1 MMISEDTVERPA
13 ATDKGAGEL
22 PSHYLLRCHRIAL
35 DFGGAA
41 ARRALDR
48 YERAGAA
55 SAAAPLK
62 TKTPA

>member
-1 MMISEDTVERPA
+1 MMIAEDIVERPA
-13 ATDKGAGEL
+13 PLDKGTGEP

-48 YERAGAA
+48 YEQAAAAGAT
-55 SAAAPLK
+55 APL
-62 TKTPA
+62 TKKMPA